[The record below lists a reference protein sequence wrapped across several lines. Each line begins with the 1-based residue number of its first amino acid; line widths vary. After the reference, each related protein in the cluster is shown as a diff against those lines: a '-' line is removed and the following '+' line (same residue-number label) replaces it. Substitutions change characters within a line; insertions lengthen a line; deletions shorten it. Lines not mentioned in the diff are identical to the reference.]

1 MKHVLIAL
9 ISLTGI
15 LWFSGAVLNFGIGQA
30 QSLQLAAAQSQKDT
44 PGYADVAPIFNQR
57 CIMCHSGPQPPMNL
71 RLDSYSNIM
80 AGSHNGP
87 VVVSE
92 NSEGSELVRRVRGTS
107 IPRMPLT
114 GPPWLS
120 DREIDLIERWIAGG
134 ASEDNKGDTAQNTAI
149 AVPPQAEE
157 KDQPITYT
165 RVAPI
170 LGKRCVKCHMV
181 NGLMGPPPE
190 GLHLDSYA
198 AILDVRDRARII
210 PGVPDASE
218 LMRRIRGLSLPR
230 MPMDGPPYL
239 DEAEIELIADWIEQG
254 ARDANSIKAALPV
267 GAKVRLGGRLTD
279 QWSLDGFPLVV
290 DGSTRL
296 KKTPSV
302 GSYVGVRGMVQSDG
316 SIRVT
321 RIRSR

>member
-9 ISLTGI
+9 VSLTGI
-15 LWFSGAVLNFGIGQA
+15 LWFSGATLNLGIGPA

-44 PGYADVAPIFNQR
+44 PGYADVAPIFSQR
-57 CIMCHSGPQPPMNL
+57 CTMCHSGSQPPLNL

-80 AGSHNGP
+80 AGSQNGP

-92 NSEGSELVRRVRGTS
+92 NPAGSELVRRVRGIS
-107 IPRMPLT
+107 KPRMPLT

-120 DREIDLIERWIAGG
+120 DKQIDLIERWIAGG
-134 ASEDNKGDTAQNTAI
+134 VSEDKKGDTAQKTATE
-149 AVPPQAEE
+149 VPPQAEV

-165 RVAPI
+165 QVAPI
-170 LGKRCVKCHMV
+170 LGKRCVKCHTV

-190 GLHLDSYA
+190 GLRLDSYTA
-198 AILDVRDRARII
+198 VLDARDRARII

-239 DEAEIELIADWIEQG
+239 DEPEIELIAAWIEQG

-267 GAKVRLGGRLTD
+267 GAKVRLEGRLTD
-279 QWSLDGFPLVV
+279 QWFLDGFPLVV
-290 DGSTRL
+290 DGSMRL
-296 KKTPSV
+296 KKAPSV
-302 GSYVGVRGMVQSDG
+302 GSYVRVRGIVQNDG
-316 SIRVT
+316 SIRAT